1 MQTRVRSRYGDRPGG
16 VLSYP
21 LDKLY
26 QEVAYIAYH
35 FHWAI
40 DDILN
45 MEHKERQVWIR
56 EISEINKEINESRCG

>member
-56 EISEINKEINESRCG
+56 EISEINKEINESRGG